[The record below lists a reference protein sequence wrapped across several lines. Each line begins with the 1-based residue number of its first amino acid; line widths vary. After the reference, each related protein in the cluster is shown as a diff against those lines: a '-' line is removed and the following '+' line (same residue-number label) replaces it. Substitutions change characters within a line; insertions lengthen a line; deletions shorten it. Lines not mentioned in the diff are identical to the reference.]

1 MLKLTNYLPVFLL
14 SLLVLTI
21 SVIADEKKDIL
32 GDWDIKLTPKENN
45 TLEHTDKP
53 YDDVL
58 TLKGDKISTKVC
70 TSFGFESVS
79 FTTKNGKKVEYTY
92 IMKSAKHGRA
102 IWKFSVNNDK
112 IEGAFSWEKDDKK
125 ANFTFKGERNKE
137 DKKKK
142 K

>member
-1 MLKLTNYLPVFLL
+1 MATFK
-14 SLLVLTI
+14 SILTI
-21 SVIADEKKDIL
+21 LLCFVLIYSMNLFADQKKEITGEWNVSL
-32 GDWDIKLTPKENN
+32 MPKENN

-53 YDDVL
+53 FDDVL

-112 IEGAFSWEKDDKK
+112 IEGTFSWEKDDKK